1 MTALRGYGM
10 STRSYE
16 SDENVVPMASFP
28 EVFHCPAG
36 HVQTLNFSAEAE
48 EIPGTW
54 DCPKCGRTAHRDETA
69 ARRVAT
75 TEGDLSVP
83 TISPRTAVATKT
95 PWDMLIERRTMA
107 ELEELL
113 QERLAYFRGRTAQV

>member
-1 MTALRGYGM
+1 MTAVRGYGM

-16 SDENVVPMASFP
+16 SDVNVVGVPSHP
-28 EVFHCPAG
+28 EVYHCPTG
-36 HVQTLNFSAEAE
+36 HVLTLNFAADAD
-48 EIPGTW
+48 EIPQTW

-69 ARRVAT
+69 ARRASV

-83 TISPRTAVATKT
+83 TMSPRTMVASKT
-95 PWDMLIERRTMA
+95 PWDMLLERRSLV

-113 QERLAYFRGRTAQV
+113 KERLAHFRNR

>member
-16 SDENVVPMASFP
+16 SDENVVAMPSFT
-28 EVFHCPAG
+28 EIYHCPAG
-36 HVQTLNFSAEAE
+36 HVQTLNFSTDAEDVPA
-48 EIPGTW
+48 TW

-69 ARRVAT
+69 ARRASA

-83 TISPRTAVATKT
+83 TVSPRTAVATKT
-95 PWDMLIERRTMA
+95 PWDMLVERRSLA

-113 QERLAYFRGRTAQV
+113 EERLAHVRGLSTKS